1 VRSVEIVVVPL
12 AKLVTEEMDIVGD
25 ADFVQD
31 LITNTGHKMLSPRS
45 IKGLLSKRKAS
56 YSQSGEDG
64 LLEFVLSQISQTD
77 GWCVEFG
84 AWDGMHLSNTFH
96 LIKTKNYKA
105 VLIEMDPDKYATL
118 AKNMAP
124 YHVTCINK
132 MVGISGDGKLDAILS
147 ETEVPPA
154 FDLLSIDIDGNDY
167 HVWKSLT
174 NYVPK
179 VVIIEI
185 NYTDKPGVERI
196 NPPESPFLWGVS
208 GSSIQSMTDLAHSK
222 GYSLIANIGCNA
234 VYVRKEYLS
243 VFHKAEPTPDQ
254 CFTYE
259 GVPLSKLSA
268 AELYQKISLL
278 GVSET
283 FARVAKRLSR
293 TSGRGVQ

>member
-1 VRSVEIVVVPL
+1 
-12 AKLVTEEMDIVGD
+12 
-25 ADFVQD
+25 
-31 LITNTGHKMLSPRS
+31 MLSPRS
-45 IKGLLSKRKAS
+45 IKGLLSMRKS
-56 YSQSGEDG
+56 YYSPSGEDG

-84 AWDGMHLSNTFH
+84 AWDGRHLSNTYH
-96 LIKTKNYKA
+96 LIKTRNYKA
-105 VLIEMDPDKYATL
+105 VLVEMNPDKYVTL

-124 YHVTCINK
+124 YHVKCINK
-132 MVGISGDGKLDAILS
+132 MVRISGDATLDAILS
-147 ETEVPPA
+147 ETEVPPT

-167 HVWKSLT
+167 HVWKSLV

-185 NYTDKPGVERI
+185 NYTDKPGVQRI
-196 NPPESPFLWGVS
+196 NPPESPFVWGVS
-208 GSSIQSMTDLAHSK
+208 GSSIQSMTDLAKSK

-243 VFHKAEPTPDQ
+243 VFYKAEPTPDQ

-259 GVPLSKLSA
+259 GVQLSKLSA
-268 AELYQKISLL
+268 AELYQRISLL
-278 GVSET
+278 GLSET

-293 TSGRGVQ
+293 ISGRAAQ